1 MKNIVLI
8 FIFFIGFSCTNTTVL
23 PATSSDIM
31 NEINSFKGEKVV
43 ILNVWALWCV
53 PCVEEFPMIVELN
66 ESNEDLE
73 VIFVSAD
80 FEDELQQVKNFLE
93 KQGVSPYSYIK
104 KEKDELFIEG
114 INKSWTGSLPFTVVF
129 SKNKGIIVDSWEGK
143 EPKSR
148 FEVAID
154 IALNSSRSEDAL
166 FNNIIN
172 IFIIYIRGRIKNW
185 FLDAKNRVRINRYRR
200 KINKFKFCKRI

>member
-1 MKNIVLI
+1 MKNIVFI
-8 FIFFIGFSCTNTTVL
+8 FIFFIGFSCTNTTLL

-80 FEDELQQVKNFLE
+80 FEDELQQVKSFLE
-93 KQGVSPYSYIK
+93 KQGVGPYSYIK

-148 FEVAID
+148 FEVAIN
-154 IALNSSRSEDAL
+154 IALNS
-166 FNNIIN
+166 
-172 IFIIYIRGRIKNW
+172 
-185 FLDAKNRVRINRYRR
+185 
-200 KINKFKFCKRI
+200 